1 MRLIER
7 ESQLA
12 ALHQYADEASQ
23 GHGRLVLISGEAGVG
38 KSVLL
43 EEFAQGLED
52 ARWLWAAC
60 DGLFTPAALG
70 PLLDIA
76 SQLDG
81 ELLRLCRAEARR
93 DQLYGALLGQLGDL
107 ESLTVLAI
115 EDVHWADEATLD
127 LLSYLG
133 RRIQHLRVLLLV
145 TYRDDAL
152 AVDDPLRLTLGTL
165 ASQRATRRLSLAT
178 LSVGG
183 VGILAQGSGIDAAE
197 LHQLTAGNPFF
208 VTEVVQAGSDALPAS
223 VRDAVLA
230 RTRTLKTQA
239 RDALEV
245 AALIGSRMQ
254 SELLVTLIDDP
265 LIMDELISRGL
276 LIKDGDDLRF
286 RHEIARVAVEAAIP
300 PYRKAAIHTKI
311 MDALLSSGS
320 DDDARLAFH
329 GEGAGRTDLVLWY
342 GSRAGRRA
350 SELWAH
356 REAATQYGRALRA
369 ASDSDIRT
377 RAELSD
383 ALAHELALLDRWEES
398 ANMRTAALQLWREA
412 QDPGRQ
418 SRSMREFSKAMWRL
432 CRGPECIQAAEAA
445 LALAEPLGQGLE
457 LAQAYESLAYRRMRK
472 GRHSEAIA
480 LARQARKIAEQFG
493 LSDVMSDA
501 LVAEAYVVRVMGGN
515 WTVPM
520 QAALEAA
527 LSGNHE
533 EQAGRVFALTYLMY
547 STDLRHGEGEQC
559 YTQAVAYCEEHD
571 IGTFAVCLE
580 GERTAYLEKIGRWD
594 ECVSLAHAL
603 LYRYTLSPWNRL
615 KPLCSM
621 AKVMARRGQQGCWPY
636 LDEAIESAMRLGE
649 PDWIVPVGMART
661 EAYWLEGH
669 LDAAISELGR
679 VRDVAAG
686 LPVAQRAW
694 VALWNRRLTG
704 ITDVID
710 LEPFAS
716 QLAGDAPHA
725 AELWDR
731 LGYGYEAALALLDTK
746 DEALLRES
754 LTRLT
759 DLGAVAAARLVRR
772 TMRELG
778 IRSIPAGARTAA
790 RTHPRGLTKRE
801 QEILELLSEG
811 QSNEEISAT
820 LFISVRTVEHHVSAI
835 LSKLGASTRKGATK
849 EARRFGLTRS
859 DRLSATTKSR

>member
-533 EQAGRVFALTYLMY
+533 EQAGRVFALMYLMY

>member
-1 MRLIER
+1 
-7 ESQLA
+7 
-12 ALHQYADEASQ
+12 
-23 GHGRLVLISGEAGVG
+23 
-38 KSVLL
+38 
-43 EEFAQGLED
+43 
-52 ARWLWAAC
+52 
-60 DGLFTPAALG
+60 
-70 PLLDIA
+70 
-76 SQLDG
+76 
-81 ELLRLCRAEARR
+81 
-93 DQLYGALLGQLGDL
+93 
-107 ESLTVLAI
+107 
-115 EDVHWADEATLD
+115 
-127 LLSYLG
+127 
-133 RRIQHLRVLLLV
+133 
-145 TYRDDAL
+145 
-152 AVDDPLRLTLGTL
+152 
-165 ASQRATRRLSLAT
+165 
-178 LSVGG
+178 
-183 VGILAQGSGIDAAE
+183 
-197 LHQLTAGNPFF
+197 
-208 VTEVVQAGSDALPAS
+208 
-223 VRDAVLA
+223 
-230 RTRTLKTQA
+230 
-239 RDALEV
+239 
-245 AALIGSRMQ
+245 
-254 SELLVTLIDDP
+254 
-265 LIMDELISRGL
+265 
-276 LIKDGDDLRF
+276 
-286 RHEIARVAVEAAIP
+286 
-300 PYRKAAIHTKI
+300 

-398 ANMRTAALQLWREA
+398 AKMRTAALQLWREA

-533 EQAGRVFALTYLMY
+533 EQAGRVFALMYLMY

-849 EARRFGLTRS
+849 EARRLGLTRS

>member
-1 MRLIER
+1 
-7 ESQLA
+7 
-12 ALHQYADEASQ
+12 
-23 GHGRLVLISGEAGVG
+23 
-38 KSVLL
+38 
-43 EEFAQGLED
+43 
-52 ARWLWAAC
+52 
-60 DGLFTPAALG
+60 
-70 PLLDIA
+70 
-76 SQLDG
+76 
-81 ELLRLCRAEARR
+81 
-93 DQLYGALLGQLGDL
+93 
-107 ESLTVLAI
+107 
-115 EDVHWADEATLD
+115 
-127 LLSYLG
+127 
-133 RRIQHLRVLLLV
+133 
-145 TYRDDAL
+145 
-152 AVDDPLRLTLGTL
+152 
-165 ASQRATRRLSLAT
+165 
-178 LSVGG
+178 
-183 VGILAQGSGIDAAE
+183 
-197 LHQLTAGNPFF
+197 
-208 VTEVVQAGSDALPAS
+208 
-223 VRDAVLA
+223 
-230 RTRTLKTQA
+230 
-239 RDALEV
+239 
-245 AALIGSRMQ
+245 
-254 SELLVTLIDDP
+254 
-265 LIMDELISRGL
+265 
-276 LIKDGDDLRF
+276 
-286 RHEIARVAVEAAIP
+286 
-300 PYRKAAIHTKI
+300 
-311 MDALLSSGS
+311 
-320 DDDARLAFH
+320 
-329 GEGAGRTDLVLWY
+329 
-342 GSRAGRRA
+342 
-350 SELWAH
+350 
-356 REAATQYGRALRA
+356 
-369 ASDSDIRT
+369 
-377 RAELSD
+377 
-383 ALAHELALLDRWEES
+383 
-398 ANMRTAALQLWREA
+398 
-412 QDPGRQ
+412 
-418 SRSMREFSKAMWRL
+418 
-432 CRGPECIQAAEAA
+432 
-445 LALAEPLGQGLE
+445 
-457 LAQAYESLAYRRMRK
+457 MRK

-533 EQAGRVFALTYLMY
+533 EQAGRVFALMYLMY

-716 QLAGDAPHA
+716 QLAGNAPHA

>member
-356 REAATQYGRALRA
+356 REAAAQYGRALRA

-398 ANMRTAALQLWREA
+398 AKMRTAALQLWREA

-533 EQAGRVFALTYLMY
+533 EQAGRVFALMYLMY

-571 IGTFAVCLE
+571 IGTFAVCLQ

-849 EARRFGLTRS
+849 EARRLGLTRS